1 MQVVYMKLSKTSEYA
16 LRILIYMAKQPEA
29 LYTASQLVRELAV
42 SDKYLR
48 RIMTNLSKSG
58 FIQSVQGRDGGYV
71 FLKHTDEITLFDVI
85 DSVEGMDQ
93 LNSCVLGFTQCSC
106 TNPCAM
112 HDTWSDIRSNLNLVF
127 RETRLSNLNFDKIVK
142 Y

>member
-1 MQVVYMKLSKTSEYA
+1 MKFSKTSEYA
-16 LRILIYMAKQPEA
+16 LRILIYMARQPEA
-29 LYTASQLVRELAV
+29 LYSASQLIKELNV

-48 RIMTNLSKSG
+48 RLMTNLSKSG
-58 FIQSVQGRDGGYV
+58 FIRSVQGRVGGYA
-71 FLKHTDEITLFDVI
+71 FQKHIDEITLFDVI

-93 LNSCVLGFTQCSC
+93 LNSCVLGFEQCSC

-112 HDTWSDIRSNLNLVF
+112 HETWSGVRDKLNLVF
-127 RETRLSNLNFDKIVK
+127 RETTLSNLNVDEIRK